1 VGDTIDQVAEY
12 QSAIAGPCFRSS
24 SLPTINELEAKGD
37 EMTLSV
43 ELLGDL
49 SRRREEILAGGGADK
64 LAQRRAKGLMTA
76 RDRLDALFEE
86 ATFQE
91 FGAHIQHS
99 ARHFGMEGK
108 VLPADGVV
116 TGTGYVGGRLVSA
129 FSQDFTV
136 VGGSLGK
143 MHAKKIVML
152 MHQAAKLGSPIV
164 AFKDSAGARIQEGVD
179 ALSGY
184 GDVFYMNVFLSGV
197 VPQIAVVCGPCAGG
211 ASYSPALMD
220 FIVMTRK
227 NAYMFI
233 TGPEVIKAVT
243 GKAVTMEEVGSADMH
258 AAVSG
263 NVHFLAEDDADAIRI
278 VHKLLS
284 FLPANNS
291 EDPPHRPSED
301 ISLAED
307 EDILALIPDDP
318 QKPMDVH
325 GIIEHIVDPGEF
337 LEVHRSF
344 AENIIVGFGRVEG
357 IVVGIVANQPAVRAG
372 ALDIDAADKGA
383 RFIRFCNCFNIPL
396 VTLVDVPGFMP
407 GVEQERGGI
416 IRHGAKLLFSYAS
429 CTTPKVTVI
438 LRKAYGGSYLAMCS
452 QEMGADFVFAWPT
465 AEIAVMGAEGAVKVL
480 YNKELKAAADPK
492 AKAAELAAAYR
503 AEFASPYMAAG
514 AGYITD
520 VIDPSITRSTI
531 ALSLRKALSKRE
543 LRPPKKHGNIPL

>member
-1 VGDTIDQVAEY
+1 MTQFVD
-12 QSAIAGPCFRSS
+12 
-24 SLPTINELEAKGD
+24 LLED
-37 EMTLSV
+37 MNH
-43 ELLGDL
+43 
-49 SRRREEILAGGGADK
+49 RREEVLEGGGADK

-76 RDRLDALFEE
+76 RDRLDALFQED
-86 ATFQE
+86 TFQE
-91 FGAHIQHS
+91 LGTHVRHA
-99 ARHFGMEGK
+99 ARFFGMETK

-116 TGTGYVGGRLVSA
+116 TGTGYVGGRVVAA

-152 MHQAAKLGSPIV
+152 MQQAAKLGCPVV

-184 GDVFYMNVFLSGV
+184 GDVFYMNVLVSGV
-197 VPQIAVVCGPCAGG
+197 VPQVAVVCGPCAGG
-211 ASYSPALMD
+211 AAYSPALMD
-220 FIVMTRK
+220 FVVMTRK

-243 GKAVTMEEVGSADMH
+243 GKAVTMDDVGSADMH

-263 NVHFLAEDDADAIRI
+263 NVHFLAEDDADAVRI
-278 VHKLLS
+278 VTKLLS
-284 FLPANNS
+284 YLPSNNS
-291 EDPPHRPSED
+291 EDPPHRPNPD
-301 ISLAED
+301 LVIAED
-307 EDILALIPDDP
+307 VGVNALIPDDP
-318 QKPMDVH
+318 SMPMDVRA
-325 GIIEHIVDPGEF
+325 IIERIVDPGEF

-344 AENIIVGFGRVEG
+344 AENLIVGFGRIEG
-357 IVVGIVANQPAVRAG
+357 IVVGLIANQPAVRAG
-372 ALDIDAADKGA
+372 ALDMDAADKGA

-416 IRHGAKLLFSYAS
+416 IRHGAKLLFAYAS

-465 AEIAVMGAEGAVKVL
+465 AEIAVMGAEGAVRVL

-520 VIDPSITRSTI
+520 VIDPAITRSTI
-531 ALSLRKALSKRE
+531 ALSVRKALSKRE
-543 LRPPKKHGNIPL
+543 VRPPKKHGNIPL